1 MIEQKYCITGMSC
14 AACSASVERVTRK
27 LDGVVESE
35 VNLTTETMRIVYDEN
50 VVGEEQIVAKVNKA
64 GFGCEKMEEENC
76 NVIESASDGDC
87 IQSELWAM
95 ERLAKE
101 NFSTTQPT
109 ISKRQEKR
117 KKDQEEAQKVLKA
130 KRYKLI
136 VTMIF
141 AVLLLYVSM
150 GHMLPVPLPV
160 PEIMSMHT
168 YPVNFALTQL
178 LLTIPILA
186 LNYELFVSG
195 AKSLKNLHPN
205 MNALVTIGCV
215 TSFVYSLVITYLISV
230 DSHHVHELYYESS
243 AVVVAFISL
252 GKYLESNNKEK
263 TKGAIYE
270 LMALVPEV
278 AYKVNAND
286 VVTEVSM
293 EQVRIGDVLLVKPGS
308 KVPIDGVV
316 VKGESGVDES
326 MLTGESMPV
335 HKVVGDGV
343 IGGSVNQNG
352 VLYMEVTKVGEDT
365 TLSKIIRFV
374 EEAQGKKAP
383 ISKIA
388 DQVAGVFVPTVIVI
402 AFIAAGVW
410 ALLGFESA
418 FVLKIF
424 TAVLVIAC
432 PCALGLAT
440 PTAIMVGT
448 GLGARYG
455 ILVRSG
461 EALEQIHK
469 VTAVVLDKTGTITK
483 GEPEVVDIIL
493 QDESKRLEVLRLAA
507 MVEKVSDHPLAQAVV
522 NCYEAEH
529 GEIKSNV
536 SDFENI
542 SGKGIRARVIE
553 DSLMPSDCVA
563 ENVRDM
569 NTVCNT
575 GDAVNGNVTL
585 EKCEVC
591 VGNEALML
599 DCNIDL
605 STWKKECEKAG
616 QTGSTLLYVAKDG
629 NLQGIILVA
638 DTVKETSK
646 DAVAD
651 LKEKGLKVYM
661 ITGDRENAAKDIAN
675 QVGIENVF
683 AGVLPEQ
690 KAGYIKEL
698 QDSGELVMMVG
709 DGINDAPALTQADV
723 GCAVGNGSD
732 IALESGDIV
741 LMKSDLQDVVKAI
754 KLSKMTIRNVK
765 QNLFWA
771 FCYNVIGIPIAA
783 GVLYPFTEQLLSPH
797 FAGLAMALSSVCVVS
812 NALRL
817 RGKKL

>member
-1 MIEQKYCITGMSC
+1 MLEQRYRITGMSC

-27 LDGVVESE
+27 LEGVKESE
-35 VNLTTETMRIVYDEN
+35 VNLTTEIMRIIYDEN
-50 VVGEEQIVAKVNKA
+50 VVGEEQIIAKVNKA
-64 GFGCEKMEEENC
+64 GFGCELLVETPIVNE
-76 NVIESASDGDC
+76 
-87 IQSELWAM
+87 
-95 ERLAKE
+95 
-101 NFSTTQPT
+101 
-109 ISKRQEKR
+109 RQEKR
-117 KKDQEEAQKVLKA
+117 EKEQEEARKILRMK
-130 KRYKLI
+130 KWKLV
-136 VTMIF
+136 VTMVF

-150 GHMLPVPLPV
+150 GHMLPNPLPV
-160 PEIMSMHT
+160 PEIMSMHA

-178 LLTIPILA
+178 LLTIPVLV
-186 LNYELFVSG
+186 LNYELFSSG
-195 AKSLKNLHPN
+195 VKSMKNLHPN
-205 MNALVTIGCV
+205 MNTLVTIGCV
-215 TSFVYSLVITYLISV
+215 TSFVYSLVVTYLISV
-230 DSHHVHELYYESS
+230 DSHYVHELYYESS

-263 TKGAIYE
+263 TKSAIYE
-270 LMALVPEV
+270 LMALVPEI
-278 AYKVNAND
+278 AYRVNARD
-286 VVTEVSM
+286 EVLEVPLSKV
-293 EQVRIGDVLLVKPGS
+293 QVGDMLLVKPGS

-335 HKVVGDGV
+335 HKAVGDTV

-352 VLYMEVTKVGEDT
+352 VFYMQVTKVGADT
-365 TLSKIIRFV
+365 TLSKIIDFV

-383 ISKIA
+383 ISHVA
-388 DQVAGVFVPTVIVI
+388 DKVSGVFVPTVIVI
-402 AFIAAGVW
+402 ALVAAGVW
-410 ALLGFESA
+410 ALLGYPSA

-448 GLGARYG
+448 GLGAKYG

-493 QDESKRLEVLRLAA
+493 RDKEKRMEVMRLAA
-507 MVEKVSDHPLAQAVV
+507 MVEKVSDHPLANAVV
-522 NCYEAEH
+522 SCYESEY
-529 GEIKSNV
+529 GEIKSSI

-542 SGKGIRARVIE
+542 SGKGIRGSVTDA
-553 DSLMPSDCVA
+553 SLGA
-563 ENVRDM
+563 NVSEC
-569 NTVCNT
+569 TT
-575 GDAVNGNVTL
+575 GNACGIVDKDGTS
-585 EKCEVC
+585 KWHEVC
-591 VGNEALML
+591 VGNEALMK

-605 STWKKECEKAG
+605 LLWKEECEKAE
-616 QTGSTLLYVAKDG
+616 QTGATLLYVAKDRV
-629 NLQGIILVA
+629 LQGIILVA
-638 DTVKETSK
+638 DAIKKTSK

-651 LKEKGLKVYM
+651 LQAKGLKVYM
-661 ITGDRENAAKDIAN
+661 ITGDREHAAKDVAN
-675 QVGIENVF
+675 QVGIHHVF

-698 QDSGELVMMVG
+698 QDNGELVMMVG
-709 DGINDAPALTQADV
+709 DGINDAPALVQADV
-723 GCAVGNGSD
+723 GCAIGNGSD

-741 LMKSDLQDVVKAI
+741 LMKSDLQDVSKAI
-754 KLSKMTIRNVK
+754 HLSKITIRNVK

-771 FCYNVIGIPIAA
+771 FCYNVIGIPVAA
-783 GVLYPFTEQLLSPH
+783 GVLYPLFGQLLSPH

>member
-1 MIEQKYCITGMSC
+1 MEQKYRITGMSC
-14 AACSASVERVTRK
+14 AACGASIERVTRK
-27 LDGVVESE
+27 LEGVIESE
-35 VNLTTETMRIVYDEN
+35 VNLTTETMRIVYNEN
-50 VVGEEQIVAKVNKA
+50 LLGEEQIVAKVNKA
-64 GFGCEKMEEENC
+64 GFGCEKLEQDESGD
-76 NVIESASDGDC
+76 NVNKGVESIPEPELRVSDC
-87 IQSELWAM
+87 L
-95 ERLAKE
+95 LKE
-101 NFSTTQPT
+101 NSSVVQPT

-117 KKDQEEAQKVLKA
+117 KKEQEEAWKILKM
-130 KRYKLI
+130 KRQKLI

-150 GHMLPVPLPV
+150 GHMLPTALSVPD
-160 PEIMSMHT
+160 IMSMQT

-178 LLTIPILA
+178 LLTIPVLV

-195 AKSLKNLHPN
+195 VKSLKNLHPN

-215 TSFVYSLVITYLISV
+215 TSFVYSLAITYLISV

-243 AVVVAFISL
+243 AVVVAFVSL
-252 GKYLESNNKEK
+252 GKYLENNNKEK

-270 LMALVPEV
+270 LMSLVPDV
-278 AYKVNAND
+278 ACKVDAND
-286 VVTEVSM
+286 VVTEVLL
-293 EQVRIGDVLLVKPGS
+293 EQVRIGDLLLVKPGS

-326 MLTGESMPV
+326 MLTGESVPV
-335 HKVVGDGV
+335 HKVIGDVV

-352 VLYMEVTKVGEDT
+352 ALYMEVTKVGEDT
-365 TLSKIIRFV
+365 TLSKIIHFV

-388 DQVAGVFVPTVIVI
+388 DRVAGMFVPTVIVI
-402 AFIAAGVW
+402 AFIAAGAW
-410 ALLGFESA
+410 ALLGYPSA

-448 GLGARYG
+448 GLGARNG

-483 GEPEVVDIIL
+483 GEPEVVDIVL
-493 QDESKRLEVLRLAA
+493 RDKEKRMEVMRLAA
-507 MVEKVSDHPLAQAVV
+507 MVEKVSAHPLAQAVV
-522 NCYEAEH
+522 NCYEAEF
-529 GEIKSNV
+529 GEIKGAVSN
-536 SDFENI
+536 FESV
-542 SGKGIRARVIE
+542 SGKGICAKVT
-553 DSLMPSDCVA
+553 DTSLSA
-563 ENVRDM
+563 TINE
-569 NTVCNT
+569 CNA
-575 GDAVNGNVTL
+575 GDACGVINSDGL
-585 EKCEVC
+585 SKIYEVC
-591 VGNEALML
+591 IGNEMLMRN
-599 DCNIDL
+599 CNVDL
-605 STWKKECEKAG
+605 TLWKEECEKAE
-616 QTGSTLLYVAKDG
+616 QTGATLLYVAKDG
-629 NLQGIILVA
+629 TLQGIILVA
-638 DTVKETSK
+638 DAVKSTSK
-646 DAVAD
+646 DAVAV

-675 QVGIENVF
+675 QVGIDNVF

-698 QDSGELVMMVG
+698 QDGGELVMMVG
-709 DGINDAPALTQADV
+709 DGINDAPALAQADV
-723 GCAVGNGSD
+723 GCAIGNGSD

-741 LMKSDLQDVVKAI
+741 LMKSDLQDVGKAI
-754 KLSKMTIRNVK
+754 NLSKMTICNVK

-783 GVLYPFTEQLLSPH
+783 GALYPFTEQLLSPH